1 MTVLPRLLA
10 IPPILVALAIAAW
23 LINRAP
29 GPARLTEAPPGLAV
43 RVAPVTARDIHPQAR
58 GWASVQPAAQ
68 WHAVA
73 ELRGQIVW
81 RHPDLEAGMLI
92 PAGTEVLR
100 IDPADYE
107 LALAQG
113 EADLAALTAE
123 RDQIDAE
130 EANTRRV
137 LALEQDRLALAE
149 GDLARIGGLV
159 AQGVNPQ
166 TRADEAERAVLQSRR
181 AVTELRNTL
190 DLMAPRRARLAAQ
203 QARTEASIA
212 RARRDLDHTRVAA
225 PFDVRICEVTVERH
239 QPVAIGQPL
248 IQGDGVAQA
257 EIVVQVPLGAFRRL
271 LAADG
276 PGTDALTAIGAGPA
290 ARLSATLHPLADPG
304 QHWQA
309 RVSRVEGGLDP
320 RARTVPVVVTVDAP
334 YAGANPP
341 ARLPLVPNMQ
351 VAVTLTGAPMTQAVT
366 IPEAALH
373 GQTAYVLGAENR
385 LELRPVTPAFRQD
398 GLVVI
403 DEGLAVGEVVVIDDI
418 APALPGM
425 RLLPVAAGGS
435 NAGDAGA
442 PT

>member
-225 PFDVRICEVTVERH
+225 PFDVGFARS
-239 QPVAIGQPL
+239 PL
-248 IQGDGVAQA
+248 N
-257 EIVVQVPLGAFRRL
+257 
-271 LAADG
+271 
-276 PGTDALTAIGAGPA
+276 
-290 ARLSATLHPLADPG
+290 AT
-304 QHWQA
+304 
-309 RVSRVEGGLDP
+309 S
-320 RARTVPVVVTVDAP
+320 
-334 YAGANPP
+334 
-341 ARLPLVPNMQ
+341 RLPS
-351 VAVTLTGAPMTQAVT
+351 AS
-366 IPEAALH
+366 
-373 GQTAYVLGAENR
+373 R
-385 LELRPVTPAFRQD
+385 
-398 GLVVI
+398 
-403 DEGLAVGEVVVIDDI
+403 
-418 APALPGM
+418 
-425 RLLPVAAGGS
+425 
-435 NAGDAGA
+435 
-442 PT
+442 